1 MSFEPTINSEV
12 IYEGKILDLRLHT
25 IKLAGGKTSQREIV
39 EHNDSV
45 LIVPIDDHGRIIL
58 VRQYRKAANKHLLEV
73 PAGGIEDGEEP
84 YAAAER
90 ELQEEIGF
98 KSDNLIH
105 IGGFWMAPGF
115 CTEYMH
121 AYIATDLKE
130 SSLPPDEDENI
141 EVVYLDIE
149 RIEDVIKSGEVED
162 SKSISAL
169 MMVLNFHIR
178 SL

>member
-1 MSFEPTINSEV
+1 
-12 IYEGKILDLRLHT
+12 
-25 IKLAGGKTSQREIV
+25 
-39 EHNDSV
+39 
-45 LIVPIDDHGRIIL
+45 
-58 VRQYRKAANKHLLEV
+58 
-73 PAGGIEDGEEP
+73 
-84 YAAAER
+84 
-90 ELQEEIGF
+90 
-98 KSDNLIH
+98 
-105 IGGFWMAPGF
+105 MAPGF